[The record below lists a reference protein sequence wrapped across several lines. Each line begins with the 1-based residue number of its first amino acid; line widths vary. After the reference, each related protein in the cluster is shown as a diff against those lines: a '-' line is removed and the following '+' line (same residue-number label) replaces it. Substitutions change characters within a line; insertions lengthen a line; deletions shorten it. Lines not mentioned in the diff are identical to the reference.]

1 VAKKSSKSKDRRD
14 KKFPIVGIG
23 ASAGGLEAFEQFFT
37 HLPPDTGLGFVL
49 IPHLAP
55 KHKSILGDLLKK
67 YTDMEV
73 LQVEEG
79 MRVEPN
85 HVYVIPPNKD
95 MAILNGILQLMEPV
109 AEHGLKH
116 PIDYFFRSLAQDQQ
130 EMAVCIILSG
140 TGSEGALGLKS
151 IKEGGGVV
159 MVQDVKSAKYDGMPR
174 SAIATNL
181 VDFVLPPEKMG
192 EELVKYV
199 EGKYFKTL
207 KQPEKPLKKPVNDL
221 RKILIL
227 LRNKT
232 GHDFSQ
238 YKQNTIIRRIEKRMA
253 IHQISKTSDY
263 VRYLQKNPAELD
275 LLFRELLIGVTNFF
289 RDPDAFKVL
298 QEKVIPLLL
307 EGRSLDRVLRVWVPG
322 CSTGEEAY
330 SIAMVFRDV
339 IGELKQNYRVQVFA
353 TEIDNN
359 ALEVARRGEFPE
371 SISVDVPIKYL
382 RKFFTKEDNT
392 YKIKNEIREMVVFA
406 PQDVLRDPPFSKIDL
421 LSSRNLLIY
430 LGPELQKRL
439 MRTFHYSLNSG
450 GILFLGSSETIGGE
464 AELFSIFNKKWKF
477 YRRRAGIS
485 PPLALADFYGGGRI
499 TPAPDVEDTGEIEKP
514 KYLDL
519 EELTEK
525 VLLESYAPPSVI
537 INEKG
542 DIHYIHGRT
551 GKYLEPAP
559 GKAHLSI
566 LEMAREGLRLELG
579 AAIHKAVAKKRE
591 VVFKGLQIKT
601 NGETK
606 GINLKVTPIREPHA
620 LEGLLMVVFE
630 DLPEHRRST
639 GVRKIRP
646 SAKGDDQL
654 KALERE
660 LKTVKENLKANVE
673 EMEASNEELK
683 SSNEELQST
692 NEELQSTNEEL
703 ETSKEEL
710 QSVNE
715 ELVTVNTEHQ
725 EKIDQL
731 TLANNDLN
739 NLLTSTEIATI
750 FLDKDLQIRRFTP
763 KVTNVIKLIPHDVGR
778 PVTDLSTKIRDID
791 LGKVSRDVLKNLGA
805 VEKEV
810 QNLDGNWYIMHVMP
824 YRTTENIIDG
834 VVITFTDVTE
844 MKTSRETLEKL
855 KAYSESIIATIREPL
870 LIMDNELRVISAS
883 RSFYKTF
890 KVKLEETEGK
900 LIYELGNRQWDI
912 PKLRKLLEKVLPEN
926 NVFEDYKVTHDF
938 PGIGNR
944 VMLLNARMILQ
955 SDKKPERILL
965 AIEDIT
971 EHNQKR

>member
-1 VAKKSSKSKDRRD
+1 VAKKSNKSKEVVD
-14 KKFPIVGIG
+14 KRFPIVGIG

-37 HLPPDTGLGFVL
+37 HMPSNSGLGFVL

-55 KHKSILGDLLKK
+55 KHKSILSDLLKK
-67 YTDMEV
+67 YTSMEV
-73 LQVEEG
+73 IQVEEG

-116 PIDYFFRSLAQDQQ
+116 PIDYFFRSLAQDLQ
-130 EMAVCIILSG
+130 EMAWCIILSG
-140 TGSEGALGLKS
+140 TGSEGALGLKA

-159 MVQDVKSAKYDGMPR
+159 MVQDTKSAKYDGMPR

-181 VDFVLPPEKMG
+181 VDYVLAPEKMG
-192 EELVKYV
+192 EQLLKYAN
-199 EGKYFKTL
+199 GKYFKTT
-207 KQPEKPLKKPVNDL
+207 KQTEKPLKKPVNDI

-227 LRNKT
+227 IRNKT

-289 RDPDAFKVL
+289 RDPEAFKVL
-298 QEKVIPLLL
+298 RENVIPLLL

-330 SIAMVFRDV
+330 SIAMVFREV
-339 IGELKQNYRVQVFA
+339 ISELKQNYKVQIFA

-359 ALEVARRGEFPE
+359 ALEVARRGNYPE
-371 SISVDVPIKYL
+371 SISVDVTQKYL
-382 RKFFTKEDNT
+382 EKFFTKEDNT
-392 YKIKNEIREMVVFA
+392 YNIKNEIREMIVFA

-421 LSSRNLLIY
+421 LSNRNLLIY

-450 GILFLGSSETIGGE
+450 GILFLGSSETIGRE
-464 AELFSIFNKKWKF
+464 AELFSVFNKKWKF
-477 YRRRAGIS
+477 YRRKAGIS

-499 TPAPDVEDTGEIEKP
+499 TAAPDVKDMDEIEKP
-514 KYLDL
+514 KHLDL
-519 EELTEK
+519 GKMTEK
-525 VLLESYAPPSVI
+525 VLLESYAPPSAI

-542 DIHYIHGRT
+542 DIHYIYGRT

-559 GKAHLSI
+559 GKAHLNI

-579 AAIHKAVAKKRE
+579 TAIHKAVAKKRE
-591 VVFKGLQIKT
+591 IVFKGLQIKT
-601 NGETK
+601 NGETQE
-606 GINLKVTPIREPHA
+606 INLKVKPIREPQA
-620 LEGLLMVVFE
+620 LEGLLIVVFE
-630 DLPEHRRST
+630 ELPKFGPSK
-639 GVRKIRP
+639 GVRKIRH
-646 SAKGDDQL
+646 SAKGEEQL

-660 LKTVKENLKANVE
+660 IKTVKENLKANVE

-750 FLDKDLQIRRFTP
+750 FLDNDLQIRRFTP
-763 KVTNVIKLIPHDVGR
+763 KVTKVIKLIPHDVGR
-778 PVTDLSTKIRDID
+778 PVTDLSTKLPDID
-791 LGKVSRDVLKNLGA
+791 LAKVSRDVLKNLGT

-810 QNLDGNWYIMHVMP
+810 QNLDGNWYIMRVMP

-844 MKTSRETLEKL
+844 MKTSSETLVKL
-855 KAYSESIIATIREPL
+855 KTYSESIFATIREPL
-870 LIMDNELRVISAS
+870 LVLDKELRVISANY
-883 RSFYKTF
+883 SFYKTF
-890 KVKLEETEGK
+890 KVKREETEGK
-900 LIYELGNRQWDI
+900 LVYDLGNRQWDI

-926 NVFEDYKVTHDF
+926 NFFEDYKVTHDF
-938 PGIGNR
+938 QGIGKR
-944 VMLLNARMILQ
+944 VMLLNARMIIE
-955 SDKKPERILL
+955 SDKTPESILL